1 MDVYRLVGVDIEM
14 ELREESRRFLQN
26 YFEKHM
32 MLSKQAIQD
41 ILVMKPMGRTP
52 SPTREIGMFNE
63 HQYPPTPVF
72 SFHPYPYPAPT
83 PNIIPNHIV
92 PQPQLQMQ
100 RERPFVDLSLP
111 QKIRR

>member
-1 MDVYRLVGVDIEM
+1 
-14 ELREESRRFLQN
+14 
-26 YFEKHM
+26 M

-63 HQYPPTPVF
+63 HQSQYPPTPVF
-72 SFHPYPYPAPT
+72 SFHPYPYPTPPNMIPTHIAP
-83 PNIIPNHIV
+83 
-92 PQPQLQMQ
+92 QSQLQMQ
-100 RERPFVDLSLP
+100 RERPFLDLSLP